1 MDFTALGLLILRF
14 GLGLTMAM
22 RHGLP
27 KLLDFSHKMH
37 NFPDPLHIGSTLSL
51 SLTITAELFC
61 AVLIAIGLFTR
72 VAAVPLIIVMAVAF
86 FMVHNGSYFKVK
98 ELTLLYL
105 LGFSAL
111 FCAGAGAFSVDT
123 IFRRVK

>member
-1 MDFTALGLLILRF
+1 MNFTALGLLILRF
-14 GLGLTMAM
+14 GLGITMAM

-27 KLLDFSHKMH
+27 KLLDFSHKMQS
-37 NFPDPLHIGSTLSL
+37 FPDPLHIGSTLSL
-51 SLTITAELFC
+51 SLTIVAELFC

-86 FMVHNGSYFKVK
+86 FMVHSGSYFKVK
-98 ELTLLYL
+98 ELTLIYL
-105 LGFSAL
+105 FGFSAL
-111 FCAGAGAFSVDT
+111 FCAGAGAFSVDA